1 MQPQVF
7 VEDIDLAALANAL
20 RVRLG
25 ASIEASYL
33 RGKTAMRD
41 AVEEELGCSDEIAE
55 RLVETLEL
63 QGYIRFPH
71 LADDTHPGGRRF
83 WEIGPSTEW

>member
-1 MQPQVF
+1 MSTPLSA
-7 VEDIDLAALANAL
+7 EDIDLAALADAL
-20 RVRLG
+20 RERLG

-41 AVEEELGCSDEIAE
+41 AIELQLGCSDELAE

-63 QGYIRFPH
+63 QGFVRFPH
-71 LADDTHPGGRRF
+71 LADDTHPNSRQY
-83 WEIGPSTEW
+83 WEIGAALYT